1 MVKLSETAKEALWDS
16 DTELTTLDPQG
27 NAGKNDGCAAVSD
40 VGIARLLS
48 WDIGNV
54 LSVLEWLYLGAN
66 FSSARSCAGPCIV
79 ECVWNTLI
87 VPTCT
92 GPCRCAGRVL
102 SGLGF
107 HRISDPRSFAEF
119 VHTLVLGN
127 YVLVLG
133 NYVCHSMPESGLD
146 SLVAPQT
153 PGVKSGGITDH

>member
-1 MVKLSETAKEALWDS
+1 MGTQLQNSLPWALKGMLARIMVALLLSA
-16 DTELTTLDPQG
+16 
-27 NAGKNDGCAAVSD
+27 

-66 FSSARSCAGPCIV
+66 FSSARSCAGPCSV

-92 GPCRCAGRVL
+92 DPCRCAGRVL

-107 HRISDPRSFAEF
+107 HRISAPRSYAEF
-119 VHTLVLGN
+119 VHI
-127 YVLVLG
+127 LVLG

-153 PGVKSGGITDH
+153 PGVKGGGITGH